1 MKDKE
6 FIDKYNNSSIE
17 KLTGI
22 GIQLLKNIH
31 SYIYK
36 EKISASTAI
45 IRYNKSD
52 LRYKKN

>member
-31 SYIYK
+31 SYIYTY
-36 EKISASTAI
+36 I
-45 IRYNKSD
+45 
-52 LRYKKN
+52 KKRSVQVQL